1 VAAEDQK
8 ERRIWKS
15 RRSGDERRRPR
26 SSFVE
31 RIGKA
36 LGRRS
41 GDDRRSGGERRT
53 KD

>member
-1 VAAEDQK
+1 VAAEDQN
-8 ERRIWKS
+8 ERRIWKD
-15 RRSGDERRRPR
+15 RRSGGERRRPR

-41 GDDRRSGGERRT
+41 GNDRRSDGERRA